1 MIALVDNRDSF
12 TFNLVQALQRLGA
25 EVAVLD
31 GRSARADA
39 VMGAEGVIVG
49 PGPGEP
55 SAAGCSEEVFRLAAA
70 RADAPP
76 ILGICLGH
84 QALGSAL
91 GAGIRT
97 ATELV
102 HGAVRPIHHDGEG
115 LLAGLPSPFPM
126 ARYNSLVVDEAT
138 LPGELVITARTGD
151 GDIAGL
157 RHTSRPLFG
166 LQGHPESILSLD
178 GGSTVF
184 RNFLDRCGR

>member
-25 EVAVLD
+25 EVAVID
-31 GRSARADA
+31 GRSARAEE
-39 VMGAEGVIVG
+39 VMGAEGVLVG

-55 SAAGCSEEVFRLAAA
+55 SAAGCSEEVFRMAVA
-70 RADAPP
+70 RPEAPP

-91 GAGIRT
+91 GANIRP
-97 ATELV
+97 ASELV

-115 LLAGLPSPFPM
+115 LLTGLPSPFPM
-126 ARYNSLVVDEAT
+126 ARYNSLVVDEAA
-138 LPGELVITARTGD
+138 LPTDLVITARTED

-157 RHTSRPLFG
+157 RHASRPLFG
-166 LQGHPESILSLD
+166 LQGHPESILSID
-178 GGSTVF
+178 GGLAVF
-184 RNFLDRCGR
+184 RNFLDCCSR